1 MGERKKMSRVFSDRL
16 TALQFSLLFIKRNIF
31 LLVLLIGIFSFSAC
45 GRVYF
50 PIELKTISRSDRSE
64 KQQDSNVV
72 IVPMTNKN
80 IKLANS
86 APYKRYI
93 IEAGDLKKP
102 AKLVPADLALVEKY
116 PTDNDP
122 GPYLIGI
129 GDVLGYEEALSVSST
144 QASRVTRMLEVNEDG
159 LINFFQLGRIKAEGK
174 TLTELED
181 LIYKKVAETGGNTN
195 FNLFVRFFRS
205 KYFTISY
212 KGQTTATPY
221 VSAPMYLELVLAGSP
236 ATELMDAREPIVK
249 SGNIDNKILL
259 YRGDEKYVFSYDGL
273 TRINRKGIRIFPGDK
288 IFVEP
293 LSYRQEK
300 VLLVGETGAQRAI
313 PINSDLRPSLSDAI
327 FSGSVL
333 NSTTS
338 DFSQIYVLRR
348 KKKFFQA
355 FHLDITNPTR
365 VSLANQFEMRPDDIV
380 FVATQP
386 LSLYS
391 RTLSQILGSTGLTL
405 QARDTI
411 RTEIGN

>member
-31 LLVLLIGIFSFSAC
+31 LSVLLIGVLSFSAC

-72 IVPMTNKN
+72 IVPMTTNN

-93 IEAGDLKKP
+93 IEAGDLKEP
-102 AKLVPADLALVEKY
+102 AKLVPTEVALVEKH
-116 PTDNDP
+116 PTNNYP

-129 GDVLGYEEALSVSST
+129 GDVLAYEELVPGAEGLNT
-144 QASRVTRMLEVNEDG
+144 RVTRNLTVNEDG
-159 LINFFQLGRIKAEGK
+159 LINFFQLGRLNAEGK

-181 LIYKKVAETGGNTN
+181 LIYKKVVETGGNTD
-195 FNLFVRFFRS
+195 FNLFIKDFRS
-205 KYFTISY
+205 KHFSISTGM
-212 KGQTTATPY
+212 KTRSIPY
-221 VSAPMYLELVLAGSP
+221 VSTPIFIEQVLGETPVSS
-236 ATELMDAREPIVK
+236 TVDAKISILR
-249 SGNIDNKILL
+249 GNEEYNL
-259 YRGDEKYVFSYDGL
+259 SYNNL
-273 TRINRKGIRIFPGDK
+273 IRNTLKKVRIFPGDR
-288 IFVEP
+288 IFVKS
-293 LSYRQEK
+293 LNYKKEK

-313 PINSDLRPSLSDAI
+313 PINSFLRPSLSDTI

>member
-1 MGERKKMSRVFSDRL
+1 MSRIFSDRL
-16 TALQFSLLFIKRNIF
+16 IAVQVSLLLIRRFVF
-31 LLVLLIGIFSFSAC
+31 SSVMLMGLLSFSAC

-50 PIELKTISRSDRSE
+50 PIELKTISREDRSD

-72 IVPMTNKN
+72 IVPMTSKN
-80 IKLANS
+80 IKSANS

-93 IEAGDLKKP
+93 IEAGNLKEP
-102 AKLVPADLALVEKY
+102 AKLVPTEVALVEKH
-116 PTDNDP
+116 PTVNDP

-129 GDVLGYEEALSVSST
+129 GDVLAYEDLVSVTSGQNT
-144 QASRVTRMLEVNEDG
+144 TTTRNLTVNEDG
-159 LINFFQLGRIKAEGK
+159 LINFFQLGRISAEGK

-181 LIYKKVAETGGNTN
+181 LIYKKVVETGGNTD
-195 FNLFVRFFRS
+195 FNLFIKDFRS
-205 KYFTISY
+205 KHFSVSIGMKTKSIPYIS
-212 KGQTTATPY
+212 TPIFLEQILGEIP
-221 VSAPMYLELVLAGSP
+221 VSSTV
-236 ATELMDAREPIVK
+236 DA
-249 SGNIDNKILL
+249 KISIF
-259 YRGDEKYVFSYDGL
+259 RGDEEYVLSYNAL
-273 TRINRKGIRIFPGDK
+273 IKNTLKKVRIFPGDR
-288 IFVEP
+288 IFVNS
-293 LSYRQEK
+293 LNYKKEK

-313 PINSDLRPSLSDAI
+313 PINSFLRPSLSDAI

-338 DFSQIYVLRR
+338 DFSQIYVLR
-348 KKKFFQA
+348 KKKMSFQA
-355 FHLDITNPTR
+355 FHLDITDPTR
-365 VSLANQFEMRPDDIV
+365 VNLANEFEMRPDDIV

>member
-1 MGERKKMSRVFSDRL
+1 MPWIFSDRL
-16 TALQFSLLFIKRNIF
+16 SQAQFSLWSTNRLIF
-31 LLVLLIGIFSFSAC
+31 FLVMLIGGLSLSAC

-72 IVPMTNKN
+72 IVPMTTRN
-80 IKLANS
+80 IELANS
-86 APYKRYI
+86 SPYKRYI
-93 IEAGDLKKP
+93 IEAGDLKEP
-102 AKLVPADLALVEKY
+102 AKLVPSETALVEKL
-116 PTDNDP
+116 PPINDP
-122 GPYLIGI
+122 GPYLIGV
-129 GDVLGYEEALSVSST
+129 GDVIAYEELIVNIGGQNARAARNLI
-144 QASRVTRMLEVNEDG
+144 VNEDG
-159 LINFFQLGRIKAEGK
+159 LINFFQLGRIRAEGK

-181 LIYKKVAETGGNTN
+181 ILYKKVVETGGNTD
-195 FNLFVRFFRS
+195 FNLSIRDFRS
-205 KYFTISY
+205 KYFSVSLGMKTKSI
-212 KGQTTATPY
+212 PY
-221 VSAPMYLELVLAGSP
+221 VSTPLFVEQILEEIPVSP
-236 ATELMDAREPIVK
+236 TADA
-249 SGNIDNKILL
+249 KILIF
-259 YRGDEKYVFSYDGL
+259 RGDEKYSLSYNNL
-273 TRINRKGIRIFPGDK
+273 IRNTQRKVRVFPGDR
-288 IFVEP
+288 IFVNP
-293 LSYRQEK
+293 LNYKKEK

-313 PINSDLRPSLSDAI
+313 PINSNLRPSLSDAI

-338 DFSQIYVLRR
+338 DFSQIYILR
-348 KKKFFQA
+348 KKKETFQA
-355 FHLDITNPTR
+355 FHLDITDPTR

>member
-1 MGERKKMSRVFSDRL
+1 MGERKKMPRVFSDRL
-16 TALQFSLLFIKRNIF
+16 TALQFSLLFLKRNIF
-31 LLVLLIGIFSFSAC
+31 LSVLLIGVLSFSAC

-50 PIELKTISRSDRSE
+50 PIELKTMSRSDRSE

-72 IVPMTNKN
+72 IVPMTTKN
-80 IKLANS
+80 IKSANS

-93 IEAGDLKKP
+93 IEAGDLKEP
-102 AKLVPADLALVEKY
+102 AKLVPTEVALVEKH
-116 PTDNDP
+116 PTNNDP

-129 GDVLGYEEALSVSST
+129 GDVLAYEESVRRTEGLS
-144 QASRVTRMLEVNEDG
+144 TRLARSLTVNEDG
-159 LINFFQLGRIKAEGK
+159 LINFFQLGRLNAEGK

-181 LIYKKVAETGGNTN
+181 LIYKKVVETGGNTD
-195 FNLFVRFFRS
+195 FNLFISNFRS
-205 KYFTISY
+205 KHFSVSVGMKTKSIPYTSTPIFLDQVLGDIS
-212 KGQTTATPY
+212 
-221 VSAPMYLELVLAGSP
+221 VSSTV
-236 ATELMDAREPIVK
+236 DARI
-249 SGNIDNKILL
+249 SIF
-259 YRGDEKYVFSYDGL
+259 RGDKKYILSYNNL
-273 TRINRKGIRIFPGDK
+273 IRNTLKKVRIFPGDR
-288 IFVEP
+288 IFINTLNYKP
-293 LSYRQEK
+293 EK

-313 PINSDLRPSLSDAI
+313 PINSNLRPSLSDTI
-327 FSGSVL
+327 FSGTVL

-338 DFSQIYVLRR
+338 DFSQIYVLR
-348 KKKFFQA
+348 KKKKSFQA

>member
-1 MGERKKMSRVFSDRL
+1 MPR
-16 TALQFSLLFIKRNIF
+16 
-31 LLVLLIGIFSFSAC
+31 IFSYRLKEVKFFLWIIQKPLFLFVILIWFLSFSSC

-64 KQQDSNVV
+64 KQQDSNVL
-72 IVPMTNKN
+72 IVPMTIKN
-80 IKLANS
+80 IELANS

-102 AKLVPADLALVEKY
+102 AKLVPADLALVEKH
-116 PTDNDP
+116 PTENDP
-122 GPYLIGI
+122 GPYLIGV
-129 GDVLGYEEALSVSST
+129 GDVIGYEAQINSPDPQNARVSRRLT
-144 QASRVTRMLEVNEDG
+144 VNEDG
-159 LINFFQLGRIKAEGK
+159 LINFFQLGRLNAEGK

-181 LIYKKVAETGGNTN
+181 LIYKKVVETGGNTD
-195 FNLFVRFFRS
+195 FNLFIKNFRS
-205 KYFTISY
+205 KHFSVSTGMKTKSI
-212 KGQTTATPY
+212 PY
-221 VSAPMYLELVLAGSP
+221 VSTPIFIEQVLGETPVSS
-236 ATELMDAREPIVK
+236 TVDTKISILR
-249 SGNIDNKILL
+249 GNEEYNL
-259 YRGDEKYVFSYDGL
+259 SYNNL
-273 TRINRKGIRIFPGDK
+273 IRNTLKKVRIFPGDR
-288 IFVEP
+288 IFVNS
-293 LSYRQEK
+293 LNYKKEK

-313 PINSDLRPSLSDAI
+313 PINSFLRPSLSDTI